1 MNNEKPI
8 HKEIEDVI
16 FVPGKRSIKLKVFL
30 GCIVLIAIGA
40 TSLYYFYINRH
51 PESRYSFLK
60 NTSTPASAPDAE
72 PPTDKVE
79 DYTIDNAEKYEFQ
92 TIKTF
97 TNNPCGLQ
105 TGQEI
110 YSDWFTIK
118 GDVWRIKLSSNRLI
132 DNIITNTR
140 VWYTTSS
147 VPMLDDNYNNYK
159 EIGDGRPPGETGIKK
174 GTYDIEGAGPFRLR
188 IMCWN
193 TNYTIEVQDSI

>member
-16 FVPGKRSIKLKVFL
+16 FVPGKRSIKLKIFL
-30 GCIVLIAIGA
+30 GCIVLAIGA
-40 TSLYYFYINRH
+40 ASLYYFYINRH

-60 NTSTPASAPDAE
+60 NTSTSKAE
-72 PPTDKVE
+72 PPRDKIE
-79 DYTIDNAEKYEFQ
+79 DYTIDKDEKYEFR

-97 TNNPCGLQ
+97 TNNTCGLQ
-105 TGQEI
+105 SGQEI
-110 YSDWFTIK
+110 YTDWFTIK
-118 GDVWRIKLSSNRLI
+118 GQLWRIKLSSNRLV
-132 DNIITNTR
+132 DNTITNTR

-147 VPMLDDNYNNYK
+147 IPIEDNNFNNYT

-174 GTYDIEGAGPFRLR
+174 GTYDVEDVGSFRLR

>member
-1 MNNEKPI
+1 MSNEKPI

-16 FVPGKRSIKLKVFL
+16 FTPGKRSIKLKIFL

-40 TSLYYFYINRH
+40 ASLYYFYIYRN
-51 PESRYSFLK
+51 PESNYSFLK
-60 NTSTPASAPDAE
+60 NTSTPKAE
-72 PPTDKVE
+72 LPTDKIE
-79 DYTIDNAEKYEFQ
+79 DYTIDKDEKYEFQ

-97 TNNPCGLQ
+97 TNNTCGLQ

-110 YSDWFTIK
+110 YTDWFTIK
-118 GDVWRIKLSSNRLI
+118 GQLWRIKLSSNRLV
-132 DNIITNTR
+132 DNTITNTR

-147 VPMLDDNYNNYK
+147 IPIEDNNFNNYI
-159 EIGDGRPPGETGIKK
+159 EIGDGRPPGETGTKK
-174 GTYDIEGAGPFRLR
+174 GTYDIEGVGTFRLR